1 VKVLSEKQPEINYI
15 EELKNI
21 CGTVLLNEPMSLHT
35 SFRTGGPA
43 EVFIKAESTENII
56 SAIDIAKKY
65 NKQYIIT
72 GNGSNILVKDGGIDG
87 IVINIGNEMSKIKC
101 DGTKIYAQAGAM
113 LSALATAAADEELT
127 GLEFASG
134 IPGTVGGAVFMNAG
148 AYDGEI
154 KDVIE
159 YADVIDSE
167 GNIHRLIKD
176 ELELSYRH
184 SVIDD
189 KNMIVVGAM
198 FNLNKGIKKNIT
210 DKMADFA
217 KRRRDKQPLNY
228 PSAGSTF
235 KRPEGYFAGKL
246 IEDSGLKGKTVGGA
260 QVSEKHAGFVVNIG
274 NATSSDII
282 ALMDGC
288 IETVYNKFGVKLEPE
303 VRILGK
309 DL

>member
-1 VKVLSEKQPEINYI
+1 MLSEKQPEINYI

-56 SAIDIAKKY
+56 GAIDIAKKY

-167 GNIHRLIKD
+167 GNTHRLIKD

-184 SVIDD
+184 SVIAE

-198 FNLNKGIKKNIT
+198 FILNKGIKKDIT

>member
-1 VKVLSEKQPEINYI
+1 MLSEKQPEINYI

-167 GNIHRLIKD
+167 GNTHRLIKD

-184 SVIDD
+184 SVIAE

-282 ALMDGC
+282 TLMEFC

>member
-1 VKVLSEKQPEINYI
+1 MLSEKQPEINYI

-167 GNIHRLIKD
+167 GNTHRLIKD

-184 SVIDD
+184 SVIAE

-282 ALMDGC
+282 ALMDCC

>member
-1 VKVLSEKQPEINYI
+1 MLSEKQPETNYI

-21 CGTVLLNEPMSLHT
+21 CNTVLLNEPMSLHT

-56 SAIDIAKKY
+56 NAINIAKKY
-65 NKQYIIT
+65 NKRYIIT

-87 IVINIGNEMSKIKC
+87 IVINIGNEMSGIKC
-101 DGTKIYAQAGAM
+101 DGTEIYAQAGAM
-113 LSALATAAADEELT
+113 LSSLASAVADEELT

-167 GNIHRLIKD
+167 GNVQRLTRD

-184 SVIDD
+184 SVIAD

-198 FNLNKGIKKNIT
+198 FRLNKGIKKDIT

-246 IEDSGLKGKTVGGA
+246 IEDSGLKGKTIGGA

-274 NATSSDII
+274 NATSGDII
-282 ALMDGC
+282 TLMEFC

>member
-1 VKVLSEKQPEINYI
+1 MLSEKQPEINYI

-43 EVFIKAESTENII
+43 EVFVKAESTENII

-167 GNIHRLIKD
+167 GNTHRLIKD

-184 SVIDD
+184 SVIAE

>member
-1 VKVLSEKQPEINYI
+1 MLSEKQPEINYI
-15 EELKNI
+15 EELKSI
-21 CGTVLLNEPMSLHT
+21 CNTVLLNEPMSLHT

-167 GNIHRLIKD
+167 GNTHRLIKD

-184 SVIDD
+184 SVISE

>member
-1 VKVLSEKQPEINYI
+1 MLSEKQPEINYI

-167 GNIHRLIKD
+167 GNTHRLTKD

-198 FNLNKGIKKNIT
+198 FNLNKGIKKDIT

>member
-1 VKVLSEKQPEINYI
+1 MLSEKQPEINYI

-184 SVIDD
+184 SVIAE

-198 FNLNKGIKKNIT
+198 FNLNKGIKKDIT

-246 IEDSGLKGKTVGGA
+246 IEDSGLKGKTIGGA

-274 NATSSDII
+274 NATSGDII
-282 ALMDGC
+282 TLMEFC

>member
-1 VKVLSEKQPEINYI
+1 MLSEKQPETNYI
-15 EELKNI
+15 EELKSI
-21 CGTVLLNEPMSLHT
+21 CNTVLLNEPMSLHT

-167 GNIHRLIKD
+167 GNTHRLIKD

-184 SVIDD
+184 SVIAE

-198 FNLNKGIKKNIT
+198 FNLNKGIKKDIT

-282 ALMDGC
+282 TLMEFC

>member
-1 VKVLSEKQPEINYI
+1 MLSEKQPEINYI

-159 YADVIDSE
+159 YADVIDSA
-167 GNIHRLIKD
+167 GNTHRLIKD

-184 SVIDD
+184 SVIAE

>member
-1 VKVLSEKQPEINYI
+1 MLSEKQPEINYI

-113 LSALATAAADEELT
+113 LSVLATAAADEELT

>member
-1 VKVLSEKQPEINYI
+1 MLSEKQPEINYI

-21 CGTVLLNEPMSLHT
+21 CGTVLPNEPMSLHT

-167 GNIHRLIKD
+167 GNTHRLIKD

-184 SVIDD
+184 SVIAE

>member
-1 VKVLSEKQPEINYI
+1 MLSEKQPEINYI

-113 LSALATAAADEELT
+113 LSALAAAAADEELT

-167 GNIHRLIKD
+167 GNTHRLIKD

-184 SVIDD
+184 SVIAE

-274 NATSSDII
+274 NATSRDII
-282 ALMDGC
+282 VLMDGC

>member
-1 VKVLSEKQPEINYI
+1 MLSEKQPEINYI

-21 CGTVLLNEPMSLHT
+21 CGTVLLNEPMCLHT

-167 GNIHRLIKD
+167 GNTHRLIKD

-184 SVIDD
+184 SVIAE

>member
-1 VKVLSEKQPEINYI
+1 MLSEKQPEINYI

-113 LSALATAAADEELT
+113 LSVLATAAADEELT

-167 GNIHRLIKD
+167 GNTHRLIKD

-184 SVIDD
+184 SVIAE

-274 NATSSDII
+274 NATSGDII
-282 ALMDGC
+282 TLMDGC

>member
-1 VKVLSEKQPEINYI
+1 MLSEKQPEINYI

>member
-1 VKVLSEKQPEINYI
+1 MLSEKQPKINYI

-101 DGTKIYAQAGAM
+101 DGTKIYAQAGVM

-167 GNIHRLIKD
+167 GNTHRLIKD

-235 KRPEGYFAGKL
+235 KRPEGYFAGAL
-246 IEDSGLKGKTVGGA
+246 IEECGLKGYRVNDA
-260 QVSEKHAGFVVNIG
+260 MVSEKHAGFVVNTG
-274 NATSSDII
+274 NATTKDILEVI
-282 ALMDGC
+282 KHVQEM
-288 IETVYNKFGVKLEPE
+288 VYEIKKVKLEPE
-303 VRILGK
+303 VRIIK
-309 DL
+309 K

>member
-1 VKVLSEKQPEINYI
+1 MLSEKQPEINYI

-167 GNIHRLIKD
+167 GNTHRLIKD
-176 ELELSYRH
+176 ELELSYRN
-184 SVIDD
+184 SVIAE

-303 VRILGK
+303 VRILGN

>member
-1 VKVLSEKQPEINYI
+1 MLSEKQPKINYI
-15 EELKNI
+15 EELKSI
-21 CGTVLLNEPMSLHT
+21 CNTVLLNEPMSLHT

-154 KDVIE
+154 KDIIE

-167 GNIHRLIKD
+167 GNTHRLIKD

-184 SVIDD
+184 SVIAE

>member
-1 VKVLSEKQPEINYI
+1 MLSEKQPEINYI

-56 SAIDIAKKY
+56 STIDIAKKY

-101 DGTKIYAQAGAM
+101 DGTKIYAQAGVM

-154 KDVIE
+154 KDIIE

-167 GNIHRLIKD
+167 GNIQRLTKD

-184 SVIDD
+184 SVIAE

-282 ALMDGC
+282 TLMEFC

>member
-1 VKVLSEKQPEINYI
+1 MLSEKQPEINYI

-167 GNIHRLIKD
+167 GNTHRLTKD

-184 SVIDD
+184 SVIAE

>member
-1 VKVLSEKQPEINYI
+1 
-15 EELKNI
+15 
-21 CGTVLLNEPMSLHT
+21 
-35 SFRTGGPA
+35 
-43 EVFIKAESTENII
+43 
-56 SAIDIAKKY
+56 
-65 NKQYIIT
+65 
-72 GNGSNILVKDGGIDG
+72 
-87 IVINIGNEMSKIKC
+87 
-101 DGTKIYAQAGAM
+101 
-113 LSALATAAADEELT
+113 
-127 GLEFASG
+127 
-134 IPGTVGGAVFMNAG
+134 
-148 AYDGEI
+148 
-154 KDVIE
+154 
-159 YADVIDSE
+159 
-167 GNIHRLIKD
+167 
-176 ELELSYRH
+176 
-184 SVIDD
+184 
-189 KNMIVVGAM
+189 MIVVGAM

-282 ALMDGC
+282 ALMEFC

-303 VRILGK
+303 VRILGN

>member
-1 VKVLSEKQPEINYI
+1 MLSEKQPEINYI

-167 GNIHRLIKD
+167 GNTHRLIKD
-176 ELELSYRH
+176 ELELSYRN
-184 SVIDD
+184 SVIAE

-260 QVSEKHAGFVVNIG
+260 QVSE
-274 NATSSDII
+274 
-282 ALMDGC
+282 
-288 IETVYNKFGVKLEPE
+288 
-303 VRILGK
+303 
-309 DL
+309 